1 MKKTMTLAMQRIFI
15 LTIVLLSMTIPAK
28 AGELNLS
35 VAASLK
41 EVINELTASYTAKH
55 PATIVLKNFGASGA
69 LAGQIENGAPADLFI
84 AANNQWMDY
93 LKEKKLV
100 DGASE
105 KSFAYNSLVFVGTTG
120 KNVKSIKDLPKL
132 EKIAIG
138 SPKSVPAGEYAM
150 AAITKSGVET
160 ELTSKL
166 VMAKDVRECLMY
178 AELGEVDG
186 AFVYKTDALQ
196 AKKAKLLFS
205 VPQKL
210 YPRVVYPMAL
220 TVKAAQNNEAK
231 AFLVFL
237 QGKEA
242 KSVLA
247 KFGFILK

>member
-1 MKKTMTLAMQRIFI
+1 MKPSMKRIVVLCFAFLTMAAPAM
-15 LTIVLLSMTIPAK
+15 

-41 EVINELTASYTAKH
+41 EVINELTATYSAQH
-55 PATIVLKNFGASGA
+55 PSIVFVKNFGSSGT

-84 AANNQWMDY
+84 SANTEWMEY

-100 DGASE
+100 VAASE
-105 KSFAYNSLVFVGTTG
+105 KTFAFNSLVFAGTTQ
-120 KNVKSIKDLPKL
+120 KNVSSMNDLPAL

-150 AAITKSGVET
+150 TAIKKAGIETK
-160 ELTSKL
+160 LANKL
-166 VMAKDVRECLMY
+166 VMAKDVKECLMY
-178 AELGEVDG
+178 AEIGEVDG
-186 AFVYKTDALQ
+186 AFIYRTDALQ
-196 AKKAKLLFS
+196 AQKAKLLFV

-220 TVKAAQNNEAK
+220 TVKAVDNNDAK
-231 AFLVFL
+231 AFEAYL
-237 QGKEA
+237 QGTEA
-242 KSVLA
+242 KSVLQ

>member
-1 MKKTMTLAMQRIFI
+1 MIHDMRRIFI
-15 LTIVLLSMTIPAK
+15 LTITLLTMTVPAK

-41 EVINELTASYTAKH
+41 EVLNELTASYTAKH
-55 PATIVLKNFGASGA
+55 PTTSFLKNFGASGA

-105 KSFAYNSLVFVGTTG
+105 KNFAYNALVFVGTTD
-120 KNVKSIKDLPKL
+120 KKVKSINDLSKL

-150 AAITKSGVET
+150 SAITKAGIEQKLSG
-160 ELTSKL
+160 KL

-186 AFVYKTDALQ
+186 SFVYKTDALQ
-196 AKKAKLLFS
+196 AQKAKLLFI

-210 YPRVVYPMAL
+210 YSRVVYPMAL
-220 TVKAAQNNEAK
+220 TVKAAQNDEAK

>member
-1 MKKTMTLAMQRIFI
+1 MKKIFI
-15 LTIVLLSMTIPAK
+15 LCFALLLMASPAM

-55 PATIVLKNFGASGA
+55 PGTLFIKNYGASGA

-100 DGASE
+100 DGSSE
-105 KSFAYNSLVFVGTTG
+105 KNFAWNALVFVGTTD
-120 KNVKSIKDLPKL
+120 KKVTAIKDLSKL
-132 EKIAIG
+132 DKIAIG

-150 AAITKSGVET
+150 AAMTKAGALDQLS
-160 ELTSKL
+160 SKL

-196 AKKAKLLFS
+196 AKKAKLLFT
-205 VPQKL
+205 VPQEL

-220 TVKAAQNNEAK
+220 TLKAAQNSEAK
-231 AFLVFL
+231 AFLAYL

-242 KSVLA
+242 KSVLG

>member
-1 MKKTMTLAMQRIFI
+1 MKKSLPQIALFCFAFLIMTAPAM
-15 LTIVLLSMTIPAK
+15 

-41 EVINELTASYTAKH
+41 EVINEVTASYKAKN
-55 PATIVLKNFGASGA
+55 PSTVFVKNFGSSGT

-84 AANNQWMDY
+84 AANTEWMEY
-93 LKEKKLV
+93 LKKKNLV
-100 DGASE
+100 DGTSE
-105 KSFAYNSLVFVGTTG
+105 KTFAFNSLVFAGTT
-120 KNVKSIKDLPKL
+120 KKHVSSMNDLPAL

-150 AAITKSGVET
+150 AAITTSGLEKK
-160 ELTSKL
+160 LDGKL

-178 AELGEVDG
+178 AEIGEVDG
-186 AFVYKTDALQ
+186 AFIYRTDALQ
-196 AKKAKLLFS
+196 AQKAKLLFV

-220 TVKAAQNNEAK
+220 TVKAAQNSEAK
-231 AFLVFL
+231 EFEAYL
-237 QGKEA
+237 QGTEA
-242 KSVLA
+242 KSVLR